1 MDLEAWLKRLGKSGQ
16 IFIPQEFGERDEAII
31 AQLRAI
37 RRHGHGA
44 ARRGALLALLHL
56 GGEAVVDR
64 ADRSELL
71 RLVQIKAARDVPY
84 AFDACFNSW
93 LTVRGDDQR
102 GIMRVLGL
110 ADALPATYALGE
122 TLVNHL
128 AHGGPSRQETFDH
141 VFISPELN
149 GWTVIRGPSCNPDE
163 SPNVTIWVARLS
175 DDYGQ
180 AQAYFYGSQ
189 CDGDPW
195 LVGEQGRIIRRYSSN
210 HPEMSHG
217 APSPIEQRWLDHHGL
232 PAPAEQ
238 MADDESFLDSFLD
251 YQSDCSAPAVAA
263 ESSIDPVWASSWPTR
278 LRIRGSAL
286 IARTAA
292 GVQQSVLRGCY
303 KFEI

>member
-1 MDLEAWLKRLGKSGQ
+1 
-16 IFIPQEFGERDEAII
+16 
-31 AQLRAI
+31 
-37 RRHGHGA
+37 
-44 ARRGALLALLHL
+44 
-56 GGEAVVDR
+56 VDR
-64 ADRSELL
+64 ADRSALL

-149 GWTVIRGPSCNPDE
+149 GWTIIRGPSCNPDE

-189 CDGDPW
+189 CDPGW
-195 LVGEQGRIIRRYSSN
+195 LVSK
-210 HPEMSHG
+210 
-217 APSPIEQRWLDHHGL
+217 A
-232 PAPAEQ
+232 
-238 MADDESFLDSFLD
+238 
-251 YQSDCSAPAVAA
+251 
-263 ESSIDPVWASSWPTR
+263 ASSVAIAVTTRRCPLVPHCQSNSAGSTTMASPLQPNRWPTTNRSWIRSWIISPTAPRR
-278 LRIRGSAL
+278 LLPS
-286 IARTAA
+286 
-292 GVQQSVLRGCY
+292 
-303 KFEI
+303 